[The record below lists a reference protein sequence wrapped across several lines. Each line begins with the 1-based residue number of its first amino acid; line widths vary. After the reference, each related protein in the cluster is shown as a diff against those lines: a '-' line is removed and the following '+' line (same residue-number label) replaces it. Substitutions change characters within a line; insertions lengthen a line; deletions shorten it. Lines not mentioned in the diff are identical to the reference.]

1 MDISKMKLL
10 LTGSLDEKLQIV
22 SELTEQRLA
31 RLLGINL
38 DEADIP
44 SSFQD
49 VLFDVSLKRLN
60 RIGQE
65 GMQSYSQEG
74 LSMAFPDSDFDEYA
88 NEINAYRKE
97 HDESGFMRVK
107 FI

>member
-31 RLLGINL
+31 RLLGIDL
-38 DEADIP
+38 DVANIP

-74 LSMAFPDSDFDEYA
+74 LSMAFPDSDF
-88 NEINAYRKE
+88 R
-97 HDESGFMRVK
+97 RVHRRDK
-107 FI
+107 RVQKGA

>member
-31 RLLGINL
+31 RLLGIDL
-38 DEADIP
+38 DVANIP

-65 GMQSYSQEG
+65 G
-74 LSMAFPDSDFDEYA
+74 
-88 NEINAYRKE
+88 NAKLFARRLI
-97 HDESGFMRVK
+97 DGIS
-107 FI
+107 